1 MDDKALGLLGL
12 AQKGGNIQLGEEPV
26 GAVARSGKARLILL
40 AADAADHTVRR
51 AGSFAR
57 LHQTPLV
64 QIEADKGTL
73 GGVFGRT
80 SVAMVALTD
89 VRLAKRFLET
99 LGQPERYGEAL
110 AAVSEKAAAMEQRKK
125 ERQRANRKKGKK

>member
-1 MDDKALGLLGL
+1 MVFSM
-12 AQKGGNIQLGEEPV
+12 EPV
-26 GAVARSGKARLILL
+26 GTVARSGKARLILL

-64 QIEADKGTL
+64 QIEADKDTL

-80 SVAMVALTD
+80 SVAMAALTD
-89 VRLAKRFLET
+89 VFLAQRFLES
-99 LGQPERYGEAL
+99 LGQPERYGQQL
-110 AAVSEKAAAMEQRKK
+110 AAVSEKAAAMKQRKV
-125 ERQRANRKKGKK
+125 EQQRANRKKGKK

>member
-1 MDDKALGLLGL
+1 MDEKALGLLGL

-26 GAVARSGKARLILL
+26 GTVARSGKARLILL

-64 QIEADKGTL
+64 QIEADKDTL

-80 SVAMVALTD
+80 SVAMAALTD
-89 VRLAKRFLET
+89 VFLAQRFLES
-99 LGQPERYGEAL
+99 LGQPERYGQQL
-110 AAVSEKAAAMEQRKK
+110 AAVSEKAAAMKQRKV
-125 ERQRANRKKGKK
+125 EQQRANRKKGKK